1 MPQSRANHD
10 EPIWVPRLLDVGLRR
25 EPDDLALVSPEGS
38 LSWQELERAS
48 KRYSAGLLAYGLKPG
63 DRIASLMPNSAALMI
78 HYLGCFK
85 SGIVAVPLNYRY
97 TPPEIDHGLK
107 TSGARALLA
116 HVDRQEDIAS
126 SIARDLPLGV
136 INYGSEHDRHSNFAT
151 LLESPIAPENLPM
164 PAPTDP
170 AVIFFTSGS
179 TGPAKGVAH
188 SFESLGSM
196 IASFAQGCQTA
207 ADDIVLLSGSMSH
220 IGALLDALM
229 GLAAGARVVV
239 PPSFDGPGLL
249 LMLREH
255 RPTILIA
262 LPSVLFGLVRAK
274 NARRED
280 FSSFRLLC
288 AGGDKVPLELALEV
302 TALSGLSV
310 NELYGMSEI
319 GVATIN
325 PPDGLNKA
333 GSIGRQIVG
342 YQISIRDD
350 NGNELPPGA
359 QGRLW
364 INSPCNMVGYW
375 GDADATRAT
384 IRDGWLDTGDV
395 MKIDEDGY
403 LWFCGRRKQIIVH
416 DGSNISPQDVE
427 EALMRHPAV
436 AIAGVVGVPDT
447 VHGENVHAFVTFKPG
462 AAQPAPQELIHFAR
476 ASVGYKAPESVFLLD
491 EMPLSATDKV
501 DRVVLKK
508 LAERLLKSEASTG

>member
-1 MPQSRANHD
+1 MPQSRAKHD

-25 EPDDLALVSPEGS
+25 KPDDLALVSPEGS

-116 HVDRQEDIAS
+116 HVDRQEDITS
-126 SIARDLPLGV
+126 SVARDLPLGV

-151 LLESPIAPENLPM
+151 LLESPIAHENSPM

>member
-1 MPQSRANHD
+1 MDP
-10 EPIWVPRLLDVGLRR
+10 
-25 EPDDLALVSPEGS
+25 GS
-38 LSWQELERAS
+38 
-48 KRYSAGLLAYGLKPG
+48 
-63 DRIASLMPNSAALMI
+63 
-78 HYLGCFK
+78 
-85 SGIVAVPLNYRY
+85 
-97 TPPEIDHGLK
+97 
-107 TSGARALLA
+107 
-116 HVDRQEDIAS
+116 
-126 SIARDLPLGV
+126 
-136 INYGSEHDRHSNFAT
+136 
-151 LLESPIAPENLPM
+151 
-164 PAPTDP
+164 
-170 AVIFFTSGS
+170 
-179 TGPAKGVAH
+179 
-188 SFESLGSM
+188 
-196 IASFAQGCQTA
+196 
-207 ADDIVLLSGSMSH
+207 
-220 IGALLDALM
+220 
-229 GLAAGARVVV
+229 
-239 PPSFDGPGLL
+239 L

-288 AGGDKVPLELALEV
+288 AGGDKMPLELALEV

-436 AIAGVVGVPDT
+436 AIAGVVGSLTPSM
-447 VHGENVHAFVTFKPG
+447 AK
-462 AAQPAPQELIHFAR
+462 
-476 ASVGYKAPESVFLLD
+476 
-491 EMPLSATDKV
+491 M
-501 DRVVLKK
+501 
-508 LAERLLKSEASTG
+508 STRS